1 MKSNYFWSKE
11 EEQYLLTLV
20 RKNPFNLRD
29 CFRNFNKEYPNRSLN
44 SVRLK
49 YYKMID
55 SSPKKYKVFLFFGAN
70 KYSISRKNI
79 TSRTSTKKHEKKLTK
94 NILRTIWDLIAKIQ

>member
-20 RKNPFNLRD
+20 RKNPFNLRN
-29 CFRNFNKEYPNRSLN
+29 CFVEFSKKYPERSI
-44 SVRLK
+44 SAVMQK

-55 SSPKKYKVFLFFGAN
+55 SSPKKHKVFLFFGAN

-79 TSRTSTKKHEKKLTK
+79 TSRTSKKHEKKLTK
-94 NILRTIWDLIAKIQ
+94 NILRTIWGLIAKIQ